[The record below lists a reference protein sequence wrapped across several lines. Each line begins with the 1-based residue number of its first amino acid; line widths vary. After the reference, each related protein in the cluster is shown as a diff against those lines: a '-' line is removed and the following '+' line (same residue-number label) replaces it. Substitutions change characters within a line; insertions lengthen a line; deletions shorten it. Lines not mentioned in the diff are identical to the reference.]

1 MQLCR
6 VRRGLDAARQLGLTG
21 GTREDGLMR
30 PCSGA
35 TRWKGMK
42 VVGKEKLAR
51 VMRINPSSPQLSLF
65 VGGRQ
70 WSPSVRREDLECNLK
85 SQPLL
90 EGSCLPFE
98 LALQVVWHNA
108 GDIPTLRNMCLVSRE
123 MHTSTIEVLFCNL
136 RFSQHE
142 DFELWWSMLRRMPSL
157 ATIPRR
163 VTISRSVSADPY
175 LLKPLLTVDEVVW
188 ADYIFGWRADVA
200 LEYLERIFPNA
211 TRVCFRGV
219 LFRDSQSF
227 TSVLAHFKP
236 LRGLSIVS
244 SQLNFAEDMAN
255 LVDLSQ
261 LEELVLTNASDK
273 HGTLLRLLETSSPRE
288 LRVLRLL
295 SEDHGRLSLPP
306 DVSITTKLLQVA
318 APSLQELWLQSEYR
332 PYDENE
338 TTLHAASNLTF
349 PAMHTLTLYITPW
362 RTHPESFLESLPPQ
376 PSITTLALRMRVSG
390 TQSERESRNLALL
403 SMFPMQFTTAALQH
417 SFPHLEHVLIVL
429 YASKSTSMHDL
440 KLGAR
445 EYRSTM
451 EARIWAR
458 LDEMCV
464 GEWVTRRVKIQW
476 MDLQW
481 RRVELPS
488 SPWVATDGGGREDGK
503 SKKRKSILGVV
514 AKLFSKA
521 DSR

>member
-1 MQLCR
+1 M
-6 VRRGLDAARQLGLTG
+6 
-21 GTREDGLMR
+21 
-30 PCSGA
+30 
-35 TRWKGMK
+35 
-42 VVGKEKLAR
+42 
-51 VMRINPSSPQLSLF
+51 
-65 VGGRQ
+65 
-70 WSPSVRREDLECNLK
+70 
-85 SQPLL
+85 L

-98 LALQVVWHNA
+98 LALQIAWHNA
-108 GDIPTLRNMCLVSRE
+108 GDIPTLRSMCLVSRD
-123 MHTSTIEVLFCNL
+123 MRTSAIEVLFYKL

-142 DFELWWSMLRRMPSL
+142 DFELWYNMLRRTPSL

-236 LRGLSIVS
+236 LRGLSLVS
-244 SQLNFAEDMAN
+244 SQLNFAEDMVK
-255 LVDLSQ
+255 LDLSQ

-273 HGTLLRLLETSSPRE
+273 HGVLLRLLETSPPRK

-295 SEDHGRLSLPP
+295 SEDDGRLFLPP

-332 PYDENE
+332 PYNENE
-338 TTLHAASNLTF
+338 TTLHTASNLTF

-376 PSITTLALRMRVSG
+376 PSITTLALRIRVSG
-390 TQSERESRNLALL
+390 TQSEREPHNLALF
-403 SMFPMQFTTAALQH
+403 SAFPVQFTTAALQH
-417 SFPHLEHVLIVL
+417 RFPHLEHVLIVL
-429 YASKSTSMHDL
+429 YASKSTSMHNV

-458 LDEMCV
+458 LAEMCV

-481 RRVELPS
+481 RRVELPLGEL
-488 SPWVATDGGGREDGK
+488 PTHGGGREDGRP
-503 SKKRKSILGVV
+503 KKRKSILGVV
-514 AKLFSKA
+514 AKLFSRA